1 MCQLSAERFKP
12 TSVYSRDHTYD
23 PYAPVILVLDLFI
36 HLMINNSVSRQCLF
50 YFRKM
55 KFSADAVVIMIYE

>member
-1 MCQLSAERFKP
+1 MCQLSVERFKP
-12 TSVYSRDHTYD
+12 TSVYSRDHTCD
-23 PYAPVILVLDLFI
+23 PYALVILVLDLFI
-36 HLMINNSVSRQCLF
+36 SLMINNSVSRQCLS